1 MKVFI
6 KTYGCQ
12 MNMRDSE
19 AMAGMLAERNYEIT
33 DHESK
38 ADIILFNTCSVR
50 EQAEKK
56 AVGKLGFMSKIK
68 KNRPQTIIGVMGC
81 IGSHD

>member
-1 MKVFI
+1 
-6 KTYGCQ
+6 

-38 ADIILFNTCSVR
+38 ADIILFNTCSAPVSCSLYPFS
-50 EQAEKK
+50 
-56 AVGKLGFMSKIK
+56 GSLGTTVPSKSIRK
-68 KNRPQTIIGVMGC
+68 IAIITNHLL
-81 IGSHD
+81 IYIIPFLT

>member
-19 AMAGMLAERNYEIT
+19 AMAGMLNAKGYEIVN
-33 DHESK
+33 HENN
-38 ADIILFNTCSVR
+38 ADIILFSLQRNPDHLLLL
-50 EQAEKK
+50 K
-56 AVGKLGFMSKIK
+56 
-68 KNRPQTIIGVMGC
+68 
-81 IGSHD
+81 